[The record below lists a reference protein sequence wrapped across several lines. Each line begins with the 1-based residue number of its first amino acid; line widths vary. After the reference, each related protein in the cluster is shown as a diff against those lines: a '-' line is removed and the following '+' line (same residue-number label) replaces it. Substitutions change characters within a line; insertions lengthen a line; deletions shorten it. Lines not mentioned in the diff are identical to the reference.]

1 MHFELS
7 LQHVYRSK
15 QVNLITAIELKVCR
29 LKHKLLIVKFGCDK
43 CLYSILLAN
52 YKVLESRLKFCFLQ
66 ILYNAIYQ

>member
-1 MHFELS
+1 MHIDLS

-43 CLYSILLAN
+43 CLYSISLAN
-52 YKVLESRLKFCFLQ
+52 YKVLGSRLKLEKKLFFST
-66 ILYNAIYQ
+66 NVV